1 MGMQHIQAKT
11 TVFTKKSKMIKNS
24 KIDSSKYELI
34 AALKS
39 TIEAQKGTIEAMKVQ
54 NAQLKERQSS
64 IFSEIDDLS
73 KKEFNEIKQIMS
85 IYITGLRKL

>member
-1 MGMQHIQAKT
+1 
-11 TVFTKKSKMIKNS
+11 MIRNS
-24 KIDSSKYELI
+24 KIDSSKNELI
-34 AALKS
+34 IALKS
-39 TIEAQKGTIEAMKVQ
+39 TIEAQKGTIEVMKNQ

-64 IFSEIDDLS
+64 IFTEFDNMS